1 MYTLNNIAIFKIK
14 YMQMYYLERT
24 SFHLVQCLML
34 RLMLKLLFHVLT
46 KPCLEASIFTLVLQ
60 TLFHGAPIFCIIQ

>member
-24 SFHLVQCLML
+24 SYSLSAMFNVVLNVQTFVSYVN
-34 RLMLKLLFHVLT
+34 K
-46 KPCLEASIFTLVLQ
+46 
-60 TLFHGAPIFCIIQ
+60 TLF